1 MAQVY
6 IYENK
11 GIPHRATGHKTFD
24 NVTNPTNPVRG
35 DVVLYATDAVLS
47 DGTPKGHGV
56 AYGLFMFNGQ
66 QWEWQFYHEYDLAKP
81 GTAVVGAFYN
91 GPLTAAIDKIK
102 WRNPGSTYIVA
113 WVDDTEGGIQVR
125 ALGFDDI
132 PGSADPTGR
141 TDLASFKGSD
151 EPGFPALTALE
162 QPASKV
168 FRAELDNEV
177 GGLTVANTAVT
188 PVTPPVAVTPPA
200 GATGSTGTTTPAAG
214 SSGSTGATGG
224 ATGASGGSATA
235 PAGGV
240 VLPASPPGPTGPFD
254 GSSVGGWYLT
264 NILSH
269 RGR

>member
-35 DVVLYATDAVLS
+35 DIVLYATDSVKD
-47 DGTPKGHGV
+47 DGTPKGYGV
-56 AYGLFMFNGQ
+56 AYGIFFYNGD
-66 QWEWQFYHEYDLAKP
+66 QWEWQFYHEYDLATP
-81 GTAVVGAFYN
+81 GSAVVGAYYN
-91 GPLTAAIDKIK
+91 GPSVADIDKIK
-102 WRNPGSTYIVA
+102 WRKPNSTYIIA
-113 WVDDTEGGIQVR
+113 WLDEAHGGVHIR
-125 ALGFDDI
+125 ALEYNDLEANNPGRNDVAGF
-132 PGSADPTGR
+132 A
-141 TDLASFKGSD
+141 GSD
-151 EPGFPALTALE
+151 SPGFPALTAADM
-162 QPASKV
+162 PASKV
-168 FRAELDNEV
+168 FRVELDNEV

-200 GATGSTGTTTPAAG
+200 GATGSAGTTTPASG
-214 SSGSTGATGG
+214 SSGPTGATGG
-224 ATGASGGSATA
+224 ATGASSGTPAA
-235 PAGGV
+235 PV
-240 VLPASPPGPTGPFD
+240 VLPASAPGPTGPFD